1 MKDTLQICDLGRLA
15 YDRALDIQHR
25 LLELRQQDLIGDV
38 LLLVEHPPVLTL
50 GVRGRNE
57 HIYLSREML
66 AQAGV
71 QVYEVSRGG
80 DVTYHGPGQVVGYPI
95 MKVKQH
101 PGSIRVFVTCL
112 EEGLIR
118 LLREIYQIEAVQR
131 QDKYTGVWV
140 GDRKIVAIGIA
151 VKKWVT
157 MHGFAFNVNTDLSHF
172 EWINPCGLS
181 MGVTSVEALTGQK
194 ADFDL
199 VKHQVGRYIA
209 QAFDRVAID
218 CLLANLLPDP
228 IDEPIDEPAN
238 EPIHEPTHEPVHGLF
253 SDPKE
258 LFQTG
263 SPENER

>member
-1 MKDTLQICDLGRLA
+1 MKETLQICDLGRLA

-66 AQAGV
+66 DQAGV

-80 DVTYHGPGQVVGYPI
+80 DVTYHGPGQIVGYPI
-95 MKVKQH
+95 MKVRQH
-101 PGSIRVFVTCL
+101 PGSIREFVACI
-112 EEGLIR
+112 EDGLIR
-118 LLREIYQIEAVQR
+118 LLKEIYQIDAVKR

-157 MHGFAFNVNTDLSHF
+157 MHGFAFNVNTNLSHF

-181 MGVTSVEALTGQK
+181 MGVTSVEALTGQT
-194 ADFDL
+194 ADYDQ
-199 VKHQVGRYIA
+199 VKYQVGRYLA
-209 QAFDRVAID
+209 QAFEREAKVCSLTD
-218 CLLANLLPDP
+218 LLPDLLEDS
-228 IDEPIDEPAN
+228 IDAP
-238 EPIHEPTHEPVHGLF
+238 F
-253 SDPKE
+253 SDHKE
-258 LFQTG
+258 ISQAG
-263 SPENER
+263 SPESER